1 MKLENYIRMQA
12 RGGGVD
18 FLTNSYSFH
27 SKFFFGARKCHKNVF
42 DVYASSSKKFML
54 PWVLDKLPFKVS
66 WVKKWIIGQ
75 KMHTLRQMSWL
86 QNYAGNVHVEETFWY
101 AKWNTAWLARLKSL
115 SFQQIIFFFTK
126 EPWGFFL
133 KRGYIPIYNCSL
145 FLQKWNI
152 YLCRIDVPMYKY
164 TNLKLQMLLDDCVSF
179 LAEHK
184 IFSQLSWEY
193 VQKCQIFLVK
203 HPVLITSWLIEFF

>member
-133 KRGYIPIYNCSL
+133 NRGYIYNCSL
-145 FLQKWNI
+145 FFTKMKYIPMQNWRAHVQI
-152 YLCRIDVPMYKY
+152 Y
-164 TNLKLQMLLDDCVSF
+164 
-179 LAEHK
+179 
-184 IFSQLSWEY
+184 
-193 VQKCQIFLVK
+193 
-203 HPVLITSWLIEFF
+203 

>member
-1 MKLENYIRMQA
+1 M
-12 RGGGVD
+12 
-18 FLTNSYSFH
+18 TNSYSFH
-27 SKFFFGARKCHKNVF
+27 SKFFLARENATKMCLTYK
-42 DVYASSSKKFML
+42 YASSSKKFML

-115 SFQQIIFFFTK
+115 SFQQIIFFFLQK
-126 EPWGFFL
+126 SHEDFF
-133 KRGYIPIYNCSL
+133 KKWGYIYKYIIAALC
-145 FLQKWNI
+145 FTKRNI
-152 YLCRIDVPMYKY
+152 YLCRINVPMYRY
-164 TNLKLQMLLDDCVSF
+164 IDLKLQMLLDDCVSF

-184 IFSQLSWEY
+184 IFKQISWEH

>member
-1 MKLENYIRMQA
+1 M
-12 RGGGVD
+12 
-18 FLTNSYSFH
+18 TNSYSFH
-27 SKFFFGARKCHKNVF
+27 SKFFLARENATKMCLTYK
-42 DVYASSSKKFML
+42 YASSSKKFML

-115 SFQQIIFFFTK
+115 SFQQIIFFLQK
-126 EPWGFFL
+126 SHEDFF
-133 KRGYIPIYNCSL
+133 KQRIYIYNNCSL

-152 YLCRIDVPMYKY
+152 YLYAELTCPCTNILIWNYKCFL
-164 TNLKLQMLLDDCVSF
+164 TIVCLFLQNI
-179 LAEHK
+179 K
-184 IFSQLSWEY
+184 FSSRYRESMF
-193 VQKCQIFLVK
+193 KNVK
-203 HPVLITSWLIEFF
+203 FF

>member
-1 MKLENYIRMQA
+1 MQA

-133 KRGYIPIYNCSL
+133 NRGYGNHRGILSGLQGRILLALEGYMILTRLLGLFRNIAWNALDAGKKGYN
-145 FLQKWNI
+145 I
-152 YLCRIDVPMYKY
+152 I
-164 TNLKLQMLLDDCVSF
+164 
-179 LAEHK
+179 
-184 IFSQLSWEY
+184 I
-193 VQKCQIFLVK
+193 I
-203 HPVLITSWLIEFF
+203 LIG

>member
-1 MKLENYIRMQA
+1 MGKKCTHW
-12 RGGGVD
+12 D
-18 FLTNSYSFH
+18 
-27 SKFFFGARKCHKNVF
+27 KCHGYKIMLEM
-42 DVYASSSKKFML
+42 FML
-54 PWVLDKLPFKVS
+54 K
-66 WVKKWIIGQ
+66 
-75 KMHTLRQMSWL
+75 
-86 QNYAGNVHVEETFWY
+86 
-101 AKWNTAWLARLKSL
+101 RLFGMPNEILHDWQDWRVCHSNKSY
-115 SFQQIIFFFTK
+115 
-126 EPWGFFL
+126 FFL
-133 KRGYIPIYNCSL
+133 QKSHEDFFKQRIYIYNNCSL

-184 IFSQLSWEY
+184 IFSQISWEH